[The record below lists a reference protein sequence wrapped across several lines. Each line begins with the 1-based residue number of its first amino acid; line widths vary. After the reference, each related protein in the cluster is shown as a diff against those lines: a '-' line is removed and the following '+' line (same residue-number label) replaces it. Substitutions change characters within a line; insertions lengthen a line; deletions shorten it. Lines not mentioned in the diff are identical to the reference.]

1 MRSLLLLAFIITLM
15 FGCQS
20 KQKSQYQKCM
30 DSGATELYGKEAA
43 PDFCNCFSG
52 SIVSSK
58 SPFEA
63 GNRCSKPFIEGM
75 QTEVK

>member
-1 MRSLLLLAFIITLM
+1 MRTLLLLPFIIIFL

-20 KQKSQYQKCM
+20 KHKSQYEKCM

-43 PDFCNCFSG
+43 PDFCNCFSV

-63 GNRCSKPFIEGM
+63 GNRCAKPIIEGI

>member
-1 MRSLLLLAFIITLM
+1 M

-20 KQKSQYQKCM
+20 KNKSQYKKCM

-43 PDFCNCFSG
+43 SDFCNCFSI
-52 SIVSSK
+52 STVSSK

-63 GNRCSKPFIEGM
+63 GNRCAKPIIEGM
-75 QTEVK
+75 QMEVK

>member
-1 MRSLLLLAFIITLM
+1 MGTLLLLPFIIIFL

-20 KQKSQYQKCM
+20 KYKSQHEKCM
-30 DSGATELYGKEAA
+30 DSGATGLYGKESAK
-43 PDFCNCFSG
+43 DFCNCFSV

-63 GNRCSKPFIEGM
+63 GNRCAKPIIEGM

>member
-1 MRSLLLLAFIITLM
+1 MRTFLVPPFIIILM

-20 KQKSQYQKCM
+20 EQKSQYKKCM
-30 DSGATELYGKEAA
+30 DSGAIELYGKKAA
-43 PDFCNCFSG
+43 EDFCNCFSA
-52 SIVSSK
+52 SIASSK

-63 GNRCSKPFIEGM
+63 GNRCAKPMIEGM

>member
-1 MRSLLLLAFIITLM
+1 MRTLLLLPFIISFL

-20 KQKSQYQKCM
+20 KNKSQYEKCM

-43 PDFCNCFSG
+43 PDFCNCFSI

-63 GNRCSKPFIEGM
+63 GNRCAKPIIEGM
-75 QTEVK
+75 QIEVK